1 MYIIDDISKAVRAVA
16 EAVKARYDY
25 KGLSMQEKH
34 NSMKI
39 YSEVATSL
47 IDSIHRYRIA
57 VDNSMSMYTIL
68 LLDSNL
74 PKSEHEPNKVK
85 KRFQGHKNLHREYN
99 DKVVSARKEIDDDIS
114 VAVGLWD
121 EEMQSILDEM
131 IEIEE
136 ITRKINLNQLT
147 RQNPDASRSEKEYAK
162 QIIEGLKSNG
172 ELAEKLLNLAKKAER
187 TLKRK
192 VQLRNTNPES

>member
-1 MYIIDDISKAVRAVA
+1 MFIIDDIAKAVRAVA

-68 LLDSNL
+68 LLDSKL

-85 KRFQGHKNLHREYN
+85 KRFREHKNLHREYN
-99 DKVVSARKEIDDDIS
+99 EKVVSARQEIDANIS
-114 VAVGLWD
+114 VTVALWD
-121 EEMQSILDEM
+121 EEMQSILDKM

-147 RQNPDASRSEKEYAK
+147 IQNPDASRSEKEYAE
-162 QIIEGLKSNG
+162 QTIEGIKSNN

-187 TLKRK
+187 TLRRK
-192 VQLRNTNPES
+192 MQLRNTNPKP